1 LVSEAT
7 ELPSLMVFAD
17 DWGRHPS
24 SCQHLVRRLVK
35 DYRILWINS
44 VGTRQVRADRLT
56 LRRGMQKVRNWLQGL
71 VKLSEHMWV
80 LDLPM
85 LPAMGSQALRGINRL
100 LAASRLRQVLRRL
113 DMARPVVLTTLPYM
127 AWLIRD
133 LPRSS
138 LVYYCTDDYSH
149 WPQADRETLQQADR
163 DMSSQADLILAA
175 SRALLIAH
183 ERTGRCQYFP
193 HGVDM
198 AHFARAQEPAS
209 IPAGIE
215 QLPRPRLGYFGLIYE
230 KLDFA
235 LLTALARNYSQGSL
249 VMIGPIASCPPDFKA
264 LANVHFLGAQQ
275 YQELPR
281 FLAGLDVLLL
291 PYLDDAMI
299 RQSGPLKLRECLAAG
314 KPTVSID
321 VPEVRLLEPHVRVAG
336 NQGEFLVCVAQ
347 ALQEPDSAAT
357 VQARQDA
364 VAADTWEQRAAL
376 LRHYLTQRPAP
387 AVHPRL
393 HLNGSVKV
401 LPRVLH
407 LRVVAGK
414 GGGPEKTIL
423 NSPRFLKDSYQ
434 LRLAYIRPAGDQAYD
449 MPERASRLGVGLCDI
464 PERGPAD
471 PRTVRALVREI
482 QEFRPAILHAHDY
495 KTDFLAVLLG
505 RWFHIPVVTT
515 LHGYSVQ
522 GGRFAAYYK
531 LDQWALQH
539 MDHVIAVSADLHRWL
554 LEKMRLPPAR
564 CSQIDNAIDLEQY
577 RRRCAQVTAKEELG
591 LPSDRLLIGSIGR
604 LAPEKRFDL
613 LIRSAAQLLRH
624 GWPIDLVIC
633 GEGAERQQLEQLIA
647 DLGCASSVHLL
658 GHRAD
663 PLHLYEAMDIFALT
677 SEREGLPNVLLE
689 ALAME
694 VPVVATQ
701 VGGVPRLVR
710 HNMNGLLVE
719 ARALDAFTAAL
730 KRLLKD
736 AGLRTRMGQAGRGI
750 VAEEF
755 SFALRMRKIRLI
767 YDRVLGKGESLCRA
781 R

>member
-1 LVSEAT
+1 MSEAT
-7 ELPSLMVFAD
+7 NLPSLMVFAD

-44 VGTRQVRADRLT
+44 VGTRQVRADALT
-56 LRRGMQKVRNWLQGL
+56 LRRGIQKLRNWLQGL
-71 VKLSEHMWV
+71 VKVSEQMWV

-85 LPAMGSQALRGINRL
+85 LPAMGNKALRGVNRV
-100 LAASRLRQVLRRL
+100 LAASRLKQVLRRL

-149 WPQADRETLQQADR
+149 WPQADRETLQQADQ
-163 DMSSQADLILAA
+163 DMSNRADLILAA
-175 SRALLIAH
+175 SRALLTAH
-183 ERTGRCQYFP
+183 ECTGRCRYFP
-193 HGVDM
+193 HGVDV
-198 AHFARAQEPAS
+198 AHFARAQEPAP
-209 IPAGIE
+209 IPAAIAR
-215 QLPRPRLGYFGLIYE
+215 LPGPRIGYFGLIYE

-235 LLTALARNYSQGSL
+235 LLTALARSYPQGSL
-249 VMIGPIASCPPDFKA
+249 VMIGPLATCPPDFKA
-264 LANVHFLGAQQ
+264 LANVHFLGAQP

-291 PYLDDAMI
+291 PYVDDDMI

-336 NQGEFLVCVAQ
+336 NQAEFLACVAQ
-347 ALQEPDSAAT
+347 ALQPDSAAS
-357 VQARQDA
+357 VRARQDA

-376 LRHYLTQRPAP
+376 LRHYLEPRPAAA
-387 AVHPRL
+387 AVSPRG
-393 HLNGSVKV
+393 HLNGKANP

-407 LRVVAGK
+407 LRVVSGK

-423 NSPRFLKDSYQ
+423 NSPRFLSDSYQ
-434 LRLAYIRPAGDQAYD
+434 LRLAYIRPAGDDAYD
-449 MPERASRLGVGLCDI
+449 MPERARRLGIALRDI

-471 PRTVRALVREI
+471 PRTLRALLREI

-531 LDQWALQH
+531 LDQWALRH
-539 MDHVIAVSADLHRWL
+539 MDHVIAVSTDLHCWL

-577 RRRCAQVTAKEELG
+577 RRRRTQAAAKEELG
-591 LPSDRLLIGSIGR
+591 LRPDRLVIGSIGR

-613 LIRSAAQLLRH
+613 LIRSAAQLLKR

-633 GEGAERQQLEQLIA
+633 GEGNERQQLEQLA
-647 DLGCASSVHLL
+647 TDLGCASSVRLL

-710 HNMNGLLVE
+710 HNINGLLVE
-719 ARALDAFTAAL
+719 ARAPDAFTSAL
-730 KRLLKD
+730 ERLLKD
-736 AGLRTRMGQAGRGI
+736 AGLRAQMGQAGRGI

-755 SFALRMRKIRLI
+755 SFARRMRKVRGI
-767 YDRVLGKGESLCRA
+767 YDRVLGRGESLCCA
-781 R
+781 P